1 MTAVAPGKGQVITSH
16 HSMDKFFEVGLNL
29 NVISAFGRKVRAVK
43 DPAADVRSLVADRLE
58 GVEELFS
65 ENLASPVGIVREIG
79 SFVSEGEGKRVR
91 PTLHLLCS
99 SLCRYEGKDDI
110 LIATVL
116 EFIHSATLIHD
127 DVIDEA
133 RTRRGRDSINERW
146 GNNVTVLFGDYML
159 AKAMEMALRVGS
171 LAVMERLADVTLRMT
186 EGEMLQTR
194 YVGRIDLTEEEYLDL
209 VERKTAALF
218 ACCCELAGILAG
230 VDAERAGALRRY
242 GLNLG
247 LAFQL
252 VDDLLDYT
260 GDAATLGKP
269 AATDLREGKVTLAL
283 IGQLEQ
289 GSGEARDLAE
299 RIMTEGR
306 PEMPEIARLSALLRK
321 RGAIDKTYD
330 RARMYAE
337 AAAKELKMFE
347 DSPSRRALQSLPD
360 LLLFRVR

>member
-1 MTAVAPGKGQVITSH
+1 
-16 HSMDKFFEVGLNL
+16 MDRFLEVGLNL

-43 DPAADVRSLVADRLE
+43 DPAADVRALVADRLE
-58 GVEELFS
+58 GVEELFR
-65 ENLASPVGIVREIG
+65 ENLASPVGIVQEIG
-79 SFVSEGEGKRVR
+79 GFVSEGEGKRVR

-99 SLCRYEGKDDI
+99 SLCKYDGEDDI

-159 AKAMEMALRVGS
+159 AKAMDMALRVGS

-230 VDAERAGALRRY
+230 VDDERLGALKRY
-242 GLNLG
+242 GLQLG

-283 IGQLEQ
+283 IGQLEK
-289 GSGEARDLAE
+289 GSGKTRELVE
-299 RIMTEGR
+299 RIMSAGR
-306 PEMPEIARLSALLRK
+306 QDMPEIAELSSLLRK
-321 RGAIDKTYD
+321 RGAIAKTHE

-337 AAAKELKMFE
+337 GAARELDIFD

>member
-1 MTAVAPGKGQVITSH
+1 
-16 HSMDKFFEVGLNL
+16 
-29 NVISAFGRKVRAVK
+29 
-43 DPAADVRSLVADRLE
+43 
-58 GVEELFS
+58 
-65 ENLASPVGIVREIG
+65 
-79 SFVSEGEGKRVR
+79 
-91 PTLHLLCS
+91 
-99 SLCRYEGKDDI
+99 
-110 LIATVL
+110 
-116 EFIHSATLIHD
+116 
-127 DVIDEA
+127 
-133 RTRRGRDSINERW
+133 
-146 GNNVTVLFGDYML
+146 
-159 AKAMEMALRVGS
+159 
-171 LAVMERLADVTLRMT
+171 
-186 EGEMLQTR
+186 MLQTR

-306 PEMPEIARLSALLRK
+306 PEMPEIATLSALLRK

>member
-1 MTAVAPGKGQVITSH
+1 M
-16 HSMDKFFEVGLNL
+16 
-29 NVISAFGRKVRAVK
+29 NVISAFGRKVRAVN
-43 DPAADVRSLVADRLE
+43 DPAADVHALVADRLE
-58 GVEELFS
+58 GVEDLFR
-65 ENLASPVGIVREIG
+65 ENLASPVEIVREIG
-79 SFVSEGEGKRVR
+79 GFVSEGEGKRVR

-99 SLCRYEGKDDI
+99 SLCKYEGEDDV

-133 RTRRGRDSINERW
+133 RTRRGRESINERW

-171 LAVMERLADVTLRMT
+171 LAVMQRLADVTLRMT

-218 ACCCELAGILAG
+218 ACCCELAGLLAG
-230 VDAERAGALRRY
+230 MDEDRLDALKRY

-247 LAFQL
+247 LAFQV

-269 AATDLREGKVTLAL
+269 AANDLREGKVTLAL
-283 IGQLEQ
+283 IEELRQ
-289 GSGEARDLAE
+289 GPGEARDLAD
-299 RIMTEGR
+299 RIMKEGR
-306 PEMPEIARLSALLRK
+306 AGMPEISRLSAMLRK
-321 RGAIDKTYD
+321 SGAIARTHA
-330 RARMYAE
+330 RARTYAE
-337 AAAKELKMFE
+337 AAAQELAVFD

>member
-1 MTAVAPGKGQVITSH
+1 
-16 HSMDKFFEVGLNL
+16 MDL
-29 NVISAFGRKVRAVK
+29 NVGSAIRRKVRAVR
-43 DPAADVRSLVADRLE
+43 DPSAEVRSLVADRLE
-58 GVEELFS
+58 AAEKLFG
-65 ENLASPVGIVREIG
+65 ENLESPVGIVREIG
-79 SFVSEGEGKRVR
+79 SFVVEGEGKRVR

-99 SLCRYEGKDDI
+99 SLCKYEGKHDV
-110 LIATVL
+110 LIAAVL

-127 DVIDEA
+127 DVIDESL
-133 RTRRGRDSINERW
+133 TRRGRDSINHRW

-194 YVGRIDLTEEEYLDL
+194 YVGRIDLTEKEYLDL

-230 VDAERAGALRRY
+230 VGEKRLIALRRY
-242 GLNLG
+242 GMQLG

-269 AATDLREGKVTLAL
+269 AASDLREGKVTLAL
-283 IGQLEQ
+283 IRLLQE
-289 GSGEARDLAE
+289 GSEEARELAE
-299 RIMTEGR
+299 KIMAKGHQD
-306 PEMPEIARLSALLRK
+306 MPEITRLNALLRTQ
-321 RGAIDKTYD
+321 GAIDKTYEQ
-330 RARMYAE
+330 ARICAE
-337 AAAKELKMFE
+337 GAARELEIFD

-360 LLLFRVR
+360 MLLFRVR

>member
-1 MTAVAPGKGQVITSH
+1 MTAVAPGKGTVITSH
-16 HSMDKFFEVGLNL
+16 SYMDGFLEVGLNL

-43 DPAADVRSLVADRLE
+43 DPATDVRTLVADRLE
-58 GVEELFS
+58 GVESLFR
-65 ENLASPVGIVREIG
+65 ENLASPVGIVSEIG
-79 SFVSEGEGKRVR
+79 GFVSEGEGKRVR

-99 SLCRYEGKDDI
+99 SLCNYEGKDDI

-171 LAVMERLADVTLRMT
+171 LAVMERLAAVTLRMT

-230 VDAERAGALRRY
+230 VNEKRLAALRRY

-269 AATDLREGKVTLAL
+269 TASDLREGKVTLAL
-283 IGQLEQ
+283 IGLLEQ
-289 GSGEARDLAE
+289 ESGEARDLAE
-299 RIMTEGR
+299 MIMAEGR
-306 PEMPEIARLSALLRK
+306 PEMPEIAKLGTLLREG
-321 RGAIDKTYD
+321 GAIAWAYERAKTY
-330 RARMYAE
+330 AE
-337 AAAKELKMFE
+337 SAAGELVIFD

>member
-1 MTAVAPGKGQVITSH
+1 
-16 HSMDKFFEVGLNL
+16 MDRFLEAGLNL
-29 NVISAFGRKVRAVK
+29 NVISAFGRKVRAVH
-43 DPAADVRSLVADRLE
+43 DPAAEVRALVAGRLE
-58 GVEELFS
+58 GVEALFS
-65 ENLASPVGIVREIG
+65 ANLASPVGIVREIG
-79 SFVSEGEGKRVR
+79 DFVSEGEGKRVR

-99 SLCRYEGKDDI
+99 SLCKYDGEDDV

-133 RTRRGRDSINERW
+133 RTRRGRESINERW
-146 GNNVTVLFGDYML
+146 GNSVTVLFGDYML

-194 YVGRIDLTEEEYLDL
+194 YVGRIDLTEVEYLDL

-230 VDAERAGALRRY
+230 VGEKRLAALRRY
-242 GLNLG
+242 GLQLG
-247 LAFQL
+247 LAFQV

-269 AATDLREGKVTLAL
+269 AASDLREGKVTLAL
-283 IGQLEQ
+283 IGQLEE

-299 RIMTEGR
+299 RIMAQGR
-306 PEMPEIARLSALLRK
+306 PDMPEISRLSSLLRNS
-321 RGAIDKTYD
+321 GAIARTYEKA
-330 RARMYAE
+330 RAYAE
-337 AAAKELKMFE
+337 CAARELDIFD
-347 DSPSRRALQSLPD
+347 DSPSRSALQSLPD

>member
-1 MTAVAPGKGQVITSH
+1 MN
-16 HSMDKFFEVGLNL
+16 LNL
-29 NVISAFGRKVRAVK
+29 SSAFGCNLRAIRDPSAEVRA
-43 DPAADVRSLVADRLE
+43 LVEDRLE
-58 GVEELFS
+58 GVEKLFGES
-65 ENLASPVGIVREIG
+65 LASPVRIVQEIG
-79 SFVSEGEGKRVR
+79 GFVVEGEGKRVR

-99 SLCRYEGKDDI
+99 SLCRYEGKHDV
-110 LIATVL
+110 LMAAVL

-133 RTRRGRDSINERW
+133 HTRRGRDSINQRW

-159 AKAMEMALRVGS
+159 AKAMEMALRAGS

-230 VDAERAGALRRY
+230 VGEERLLALRRY
-242 GLNLG
+242 GMQLG

-269 AATDLREGKVTLAL
+269 AASDLREGKVTLAL
-283 IGQLEQ
+283 IRLLRE
-289 GSGEARDLAE
+289 GSIEARELTE
-299 RIMTEGR
+299 KIMAHGS
-306 PEMPEIARLSALLRK
+306 PDMPEIARLNALLRK
-321 RGAIDKTYD
+321 RGAIDKTYEQ
-330 RARMYAE
+330 ARICAE
-337 AAAKELKMFE
+337 GAARELEIFE
-347 DSPSRRALQSLPD
+347 DSRSRRALQSLPD